1 VCRFHFP
8 LSPLCSTQ
16 ILCPLLNPNKKLQLK
31 TQFIFNK
38 LNEMDMGQDI
48 SFDDFLNI
56 LQMEEQTYTLT
67 LRSRLQKPTFF

>member
-8 LSPLCSTQ
+8 LPPLCSTQ
-16 ILCPLLNPNKKLQLK
+16 ILNPNKNLQLK
-31 TQFIFNK
+31 AQFISNK

-56 LQMEEQTYTLT
+56 LQMDEQTCTY
-67 LRSRLQKPTFF
+67 

>member
-8 LSPLCSTQ
+8 LPPLRSTQ
-16 ILCPLLNPNKKLQLK
+16 ILSPLLNPNAKLQLK
-31 TQFIFNK
+31 AQFIFNK

-56 LQMEEQTYTLT
+56 LQMDEQTCTY
-67 LRSRLQKPTFF
+67 